1 MSHSQLFGLQEEKK
15 KQEKSKEEIV
25 PKEFHEYLETVFS
38 EREVGRL
45 PPRSR
50 YDHKIDLKEGF
61 IPMRGPLFHQTPD
74 QDEHGK
80 QRKRFHM
87 KIRLA
92 TSLNPFLYSK
102 ERWKSQTR
110 PRLSIS
116 KRLDHQECLSS
127 TKDR

>member
-15 KQEKSKEEIV
+15 KQEKPKEEIV

-61 IPMRGPLFHQTPD
+61 IPMRGPLFRQTPD
-74 QDEHGK
+74 QDKLMQEFITENEEKGFIRKSDSPQASTLFFIPKKDGK
-80 QRKRFHM
+80 V
-87 KIRLA
+87 
-92 TSLNPFLYSK
+92 
-102 ERWKSQTR
+102 R
-110 PRLSIS
+110 PVQ
-116 KRLDHQECLSS
+116 DY
-127 TKDR
+127 